1 MSNQIEIHD
10 PEEAAAAA
18 ELDEVKMF
26 GVKIAE
32 QNALVLDAVKV
43 STEAN
48 AATQEAIKAMT
59 MALADVKGVIADAV
73 TAAVAGL
80 NITVNVP
87 EQPAP
92 VVNVTMPE
100 QAPAGKKKFK
110 LTPKRDKGIVV
121 SYDGS
126 VE

>member
-1 MSNQIEIHD
+1 MTQQIQIDD

-18 ELDEVKMF
+18 ELDAVKMF

-32 QNALVLDAVKV
+32 QNALVLDAVKAT
-43 STEAN
+43 TEAN
-48 AATQEAIKAMT
+48 TATQEAIKAMT
-59 MALADVKGVIADAV
+59 AALADVKGVIADAV

-100 QAPAGKKKFK
+100 QVAGKKKFK
-110 LTPKRDKGIVV
+110 LTPKRDKGVVV